1 MELNISNAPNQVASC
16 VQKDLQLIRLWQCCM
31 VHTFLRPLIIFLNHM
46 YQVEYVPRTL
56 AGPFGTLYSVGEAEW
71 PVPNGG
77 DETVDG
83 ICDVVGVS
91 RMEVSE
97 TCGRRH
103 QRGLFHHQFQRHGDD
118 PTLSSVQSMMMQKT
132 GMSEMTLLY

>member
-1 MELNISNAPNQVASC
+1 MELNIPNAPNQVAFW
-16 VQKDLQLIRLWQCCM
+16 VQKYLQLICLWQCCM

-56 AGPFGTLYSVGEAEW
+56 AGPFGTLYSVREAEW

-77 DETVDG
+77 DETLDG
-83 ICDVVGVS
+83 IGDIVGVL

-97 TCGRRH
+97 TRGRRH
-103 QRGLFHHQFQRHGDD
+103 QRGFHHQFQRHGDD
-118 PTLSSVQSMMMQKT
+118 PTLSSVQPMMMQKT
-132 GMSEMTLLY
+132 GMSEMTLL

>member
-1 MELNISNAPNQVASC
+1 
-16 VQKDLQLIRLWQCCM
+16 
-31 VHTFLRPLIIFLNHM
+31 M

-118 PTLSSVQSMMMQKT
+118 PTLSSVQSMMMKKT
-132 GMSEMTLLY
+132 GMSEMTLL